1 MKHAEGLK
9 LGHHIP
15 VPSCY
20 TNSTWKKKISDVRS
34 GCRRGKN
41 GSGGRSYVN
50 AFLGACRLSHLISV
64 KMNLFPSN
72 LRDLW
77 YAIHTR

>member
-15 VPSCY
+15 VPSY
-20 TNSTWKKKISDVRS
+20 YQLNLEKKISDVRS

-41 GSGGRSYVN
+41 GSNQGGQSYV
-50 AFLGACRLSHLISV
+50 GACRLSHLIFV
-64 KMNLFPSN
+64 KTIKCKGFVVC
-72 LRDLW
+72 
-77 YAIHTR
+77 YTY